1 MSYKCNNQVIKSGV
15 EYFYRGK
22 LSLFNSAIGL
32 IFVLTA
38 AAVQMPGEPP
48 LNLSVP
54 QEITRC
60 DSPAGF
66 NQTMQNLSAGLPREP
81 VGGQNHDG
89 INGELLL
96 VRIKDD
102 LDIIHLVDGAVLW
115 SARQDKVEISE
126 TGLGETAYHLVIDRP
141 EGREHLLFAVAHDGI
156 GQLIWSNLVNSV
168 ITECYPGSQI

>member
-1 MSYKCNNQVIKSGV
+1 MSYKRNNQVIKSGV
-15 EYFYRGK
+15 EYFYRGR
-22 LSLFNSAIGL
+22 LFLFNSAIGL
-32 IFVLTA
+32 VFVFTA
-38 AAVQMPGEPP
+38 AAVQVPDKPL
-48 LNLSVP
+48 LNLSMP

-66 NQTMQNLSAGLPREP
+66 NQAAQTLSAGLPGEP
-81 VGGQNHDG
+81 VRGQNHDG

-126 TGLGETAYHLVIDRP
+126 TSLRETAYHLVIDRP

-156 GQLIWSNLVNSV
+156 GQLIWSNIVNSV
-168 ITECYPGSQI
+168 ITECYPGS